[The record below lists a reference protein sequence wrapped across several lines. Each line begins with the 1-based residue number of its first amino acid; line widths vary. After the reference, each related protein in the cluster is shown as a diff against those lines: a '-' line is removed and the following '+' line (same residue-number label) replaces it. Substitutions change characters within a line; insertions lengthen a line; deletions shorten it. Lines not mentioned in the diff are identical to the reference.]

1 MTATP
6 TTTDAS
12 ATGSRRPER
21 FTRGALGWEPWL
33 EPPTADDL
41 TPGQVAALVEP
52 GRTASPYFRLL
63 ALDPEILESR
73 TRADLDMVLTGAP
86 RAGQEGEGLP
96 RPERELSSTVASR
109 VNGCVFC
116 ASVHARL
123 AAQLGKRPEDVDLLL
138 AEGVGVAD
146 RLDPR
151 WGALVRAAAA
161 LTATPPTFDAS
172 NVAELRAAGFAT
184 EAILDAI
191 GSAAFF
197 AWANR
202 LMLSLGEPEVPQ
214 R

>member
-6 TTTDAS
+6 TTPDAS
-12 ATGSRRPER
+12 ATDFRRPER
-21 FTRGALGWEPWL
+21 FTREGLGWEPWL
-33 EPPTADDL
+33 EPPAAEDL
-41 TPGQVAALVEP
+41 TPEQVAALVEP

-86 RAGQEGEGLP
+86 RPGQEGEGLP

-123 AAQLGKRPEDVDLLL
+123 AAQLGKRPEEVDLLL
-138 AEGVGVAD
+138 REGVGAAD
-146 RLDPR
+146 QLEPR
-151 WGALVRAAAA
+151 WAAIVHAAAA
-161 LTATPPTFDAS
+161 LTATPPTFDAG
-172 NVAELRAAGFAT
+172 NVAELREVGLST
-184 EAILDAI
+184 EAILDAL

-202 LMLSLGEPEVPQ
+202 LMLSLGEPVVPE